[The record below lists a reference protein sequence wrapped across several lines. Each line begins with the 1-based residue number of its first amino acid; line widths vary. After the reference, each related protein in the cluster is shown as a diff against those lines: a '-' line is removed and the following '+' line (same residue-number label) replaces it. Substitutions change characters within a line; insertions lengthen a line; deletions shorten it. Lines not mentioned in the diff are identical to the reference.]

1 MKDCK
6 LPAIVLVRPRNP
18 NNIGAAARAMANFG
32 FAHLRVVAVHPPVWE
47 EALRAAVGAEALLRR
62 ARVFG
67 GLAEA
72 VSDRTRV
79 LATSCM
85 KARSPRM
92 HVVPLP
98 GLSLGPKAAVV
109 FGPEKTGLSAKDM
122 EHCDAVLRIPTAESC
137 PSMNLVAAVAAV
149 CYELAGRGRAAGP
162 AFKDEGLTGA
172 ELERLVEAAEAAF
185 LRVGYRGDL
194 SAAQRKSR
202 VRRLL
207 RRRGVLRDEA
217 GFLFE
222 LARRAAGL

>member
-6 LPAIVLVRPRNP
+6 RPAIVLVRPRNP

-32 FAHLRVVAVHPPVWE
+32 FMDMRVVAVHHPVWE
-47 EALRAAVGAEALLRR
+47 EARGAAVGAESVLAR
-62 ARVFG
+62 ARVYA
-67 GLAEA
+67 GLEEA
-72 VSDRTRV
+72 ISDRTRV

-85 KARSPRM
+85 KARRRDRALA
-92 HVVPLP
+92 PLP

-109 FGPEKTGLSAKDM
+109 FGPEKTGLSAADL
-122 EHCDAVLRIPTAESC
+122 EHCDAVARIPTAESC
-137 PSMNLVAAVAAV
+137 PSMNLAAAVAVV
-149 CYELAGRGRAAGP
+149 CYELAGRLKAPARAA
-162 AFKDEGLTGA
+162 EEEQLSSA
-172 ELERLVEAAEAAF
+172 ELERLVSEAERAF

-207 RRRGVLRDEA
+207 RRRGVLKDEA

-222 LARRAAGL
+222 LVRRI